1 MSNHDALYVLAFLLC
16 VFAPAPFLGR
26 FMAKVYRG
34 ERHLFSFMASA
45 ERALYAAAGV
55 HPDESMSWKGYI
67 GALMTFNVVGI
78 VTLYAILVLQGF
90 LPFNPRG
97 FPGMGAALAFNTAVS
112 FVTNTNWQAYSGEAS
127 LSYFSQAAGLAV
139 HNFLS
144 AATGMAVILPLARIF
159 AAMDSKTLHWA
170 FERFAVRSRKAESA
184 DGKQGGSETIH
195 RPVRPGNFWMD
206 LTRST
211 LYILL
216 PISVIYAVF
225 LLSQGVP
232 QSIGDYVRATTL
244 DGGSQTIPQGPA
256 ASQIAIKMLGSNG
269 GGFFGVNSAH
279 PFENPTPLSNF
290 VELVS
295 ILLLP
300 AAMPF
305 LFGELTGRRK
315 QGAALFGAMA
325 LLFTLGTLV
334 AVAAETTNA
343 AVVWEGKEI
352 RVGVLASTLWAAAT
366 TAVSNGSVAA
376 MHSSMSPLAGLVELV
391 NMMVGEVVFGG
402 VGAGLYGLFVF
413 ALLTVFIAGLMVGR
427 GPEFMGKKIESRE
440 VQLAMIAVILP
451 SLVILGGTSLALLLP
466 EGRAAILNAGPR
478 GFSEVLYA
486 FSSAAANNGSAF
498 AGLAAGKTFYCIALG
513 IAMLIGRFGVI
524 VPVLLIGEALSV
536 KKTVPSSAGTF
547 RTDTALFAGLLA
559 TIVLIVGGLTFFPA
573 LTLGPVVEHFLLASG
588 VLF

>member
-1 MSNHDALYVLAFLLC
+1 MSNHDALYVLSFLLC
-16 VFAPAPFLGR
+16 VFAPAPFLGH

-34 ERHLFSFMASA
+34 ERHLFSFLAPA

-55 HPDESMSWKGYI
+55 KPDESMSWKGYI
-67 GALMTFNVVGI
+67 GALLAFNVVGI
-78 VTLYAILVLQGF
+78 VTLYAILVLQGI

-159 AAMDSKTLHWA
+159 SAKDSKTLHWA
-170 FERFAVRSRKAESA
+170 FERFAVRSRRAESS
-184 DGKQGGSETIH
+184 DGKPGEAETIH
-195 RPVRPGNFWMD
+195 RPVRPGNFWVD

-211 LYILL
+211 LFILL
-216 PISVIYAVF
+216 PLSVVYAVF

-232 QSIGDYVRATTL
+232 QSIGDYVKAATL
-244 DGGSQTIPQGPA
+244 DGGAQTIPQGPA

-305 LFGELTGRRK
+305 LFGELIGRRK

-325 LLFTLGTLV
+325 ILFALGTIV
-334 AVAAETTNA
+334 AVAAEKPDA

-352 RVGVLASTLWAAAT
+352 RIGVLASTLWAATT

-376 MHSSMSPLAGLVELV
+376 MHGSMSPLAGLVELV
-391 NMMVGEVVFGG
+391 NMMLGEVVFGG

-451 SLVILGGTSLALLLP
+451 SFVILGGTSLALLVP
-466 EGRAAILNAGPR
+466 DGRAAILNAGPR

-513 IAMLIGRFGVI
+513 VAMVIGRFGVI

-536 KKTVPSSAGTF
+536 KKTVPSGAGTF
-547 RTDTALFAGLLA
+547 RTDTALFASLLA
-559 TIVLIVGGLTFFPA
+559 AIVLIVGGLTFFPA

-588 VLF
+588 ALF